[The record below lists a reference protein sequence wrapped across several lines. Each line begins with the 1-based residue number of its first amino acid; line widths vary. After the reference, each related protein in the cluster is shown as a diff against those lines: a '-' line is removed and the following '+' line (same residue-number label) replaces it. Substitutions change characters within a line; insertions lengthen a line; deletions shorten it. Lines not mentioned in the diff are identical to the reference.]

1 MRGEEALVMADSLY
15 IVGLDSADSEP
26 AMQML
31 LNYQRAIDAMQDED
45 LAYLVR
51 KRMLA
56 YTSLSMMKSSLAIWN

>member
-15 IVGLDSADSEP
+15 IVGQDSAESEP

-45 LAYLVR
+45 SVSLVR
-51 KRMLA
+51 KRMPA